1 MTTNANITSNRKTP
15 EPVKYLKKYNKNKK
29 KIILIITATDM
40 HKKLITWYLF
50 DG

>member
-1 MTTNANITSNRKTP
+1 MATNANITIHGKAP

-29 KIILIITATDM
+29 NKILIIMAADM
-40 HKKLITWYLF
+40 HKKLIAPYLF